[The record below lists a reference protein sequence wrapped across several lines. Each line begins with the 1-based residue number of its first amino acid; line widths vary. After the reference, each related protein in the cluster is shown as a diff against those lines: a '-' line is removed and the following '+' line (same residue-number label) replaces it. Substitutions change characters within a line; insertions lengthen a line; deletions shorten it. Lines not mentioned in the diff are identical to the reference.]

1 METALKI
8 LVVDDESGILLMCQ
22 QLLELSSYEVLTAT
36 EAEQALAIAA
46 EQKID
51 LLLTDIRLPAM
62 DGFTLIQRIKA
73 IQPEIAVVVMTGYNT
88 VETAIKALRS
98 GVDGL
103 LIKPYELGSEFLDII
118 RQALE
123 NNRRKRDT
131 VSLRALLPVFDL
143 ANTSLLDLTP
153 AAAEK
158 RVVQA
163 MQDALQ
169 AQHAGMYVRGS
180 RRQAYRPIRVSGR
193 LPEPGD
199 DFWSLPEISGG
210 IEPGAVQHVLF
221 SRLQQADDRHVLE
234 RMNYACCLAAS
245 VQRQKESYLFLAARE
260 QFDLEFQQSDILVF
274 AQLAQQ
280 AAMLMEN
287 TRLFANLTQIAR
299 RIDSSTGL
307 MQQSERMR
315 QIESVVPAMLPDINN
330 PVQSLKNSLV
340 LAARPENQGSRAYSY
355 LAMAQK
361 ELYRLEV
368 ALQRLLGMLQPPQA
382 EPAHVEVESLIQ
394 QTVELLAA
402 RIKETGVQVKTSY
415 GRPLLP
421 VTAVRGQLEQVLL
434 TLVENALDAMQ
445 SRAGEKLLWID
456 AACENGTLCI
466 SVEDSGPGIDAAA
479 RAQMFR
485 PFFTTKPGGSG
496 VGLAAAQRILRD
508 HGGDLVLASSRH
520 GGGAHLQVRLP
531 C

>member
-1 METALKI
+1 METPLKI
-8 LVVDDESGILLMCQ
+8 LVVDDESGIVLMCQ
-22 QLLELSSYEVLTAT
+22 QLLELSSYEVVTAT
-36 EAEQALAIAA
+36 EAEQALEIAS

-51 LLLTDIRLPAM
+51 LLLTDIRLPSM
-62 DGFTLIQRIKA
+62 DGFALIQRIQA
-73 IQPEIAVVVMTGYNT
+73 VQPEIAVVVMTGYNT

-131 VSLRALLPVFDL
+131 IALRALQPVFDL
-143 ANTSLLDLTP
+143 ANTSLIDATP
-153 AAAEK
+153 AVVEK
-158 RVVQA
+158 RAVQA

-169 AQHAGMYVRGS
+169 AQHAGIYYRGS
-180 RRQAYRPIRVSGR
+180 SRQAYRPIRARGR
-193 LPEPGD
+193 LPDADD
-199 DFWSLPEISGG
+199 DFWSMPEICGG
-210 IEPGAVQHVLF
+210 NEPNTVQHVLF
-221 SRLQQADDRHVLE
+221 SRLQQTDGGQLLE
-234 RMNYACCLAAS
+234 RMNYACCLAVCVRRA
-245 VQRQKESYLFLAARE
+245 KESYLFLAARE
-260 QFDLEFQQSDILVF
+260 QFDLEFQQSDIAVF
-274 AQLAQQ
+274 VQLAQQ
-280 AAMLMEN
+280 AVVLMEN
-287 TRLFANLTQIAR
+287 ARLFANLTQIAR
-299 RIDSSTGL
+299 RIDSSAGL
-307 MQQSERMR
+307 MQQSERMH
-315 QIESVVPAMLPDINN
+315 QIESIVPAMLPDIHN

-361 ELYRLEV
+361 ELYRLEM
-368 ALQRLLGMLQPPQA
+368 ALQRLLGMLQPSQA

-394 QTVELLAA
+394 QTLELLAV
-402 RIKETGVQVKTSY
+402 RVKESGVQVKTSY

-445 SRAGEKLLWID
+445 DSEGDKMLWID
-456 AACENGTLCI
+456 AACENGMLSI
-466 SVEDSGPGIDAAA
+466 SVEDSGLGIDAAA
-479 RAQMFR
+479 RAQLFR
-485 PFFTTKPGGSG
+485 PFFTTRPGGSG

-508 HGGDLVLASSRH
+508 HGGDLVLAAPRH
-520 GGGAHLQVRLP
+520 ARGAHLQIRLP